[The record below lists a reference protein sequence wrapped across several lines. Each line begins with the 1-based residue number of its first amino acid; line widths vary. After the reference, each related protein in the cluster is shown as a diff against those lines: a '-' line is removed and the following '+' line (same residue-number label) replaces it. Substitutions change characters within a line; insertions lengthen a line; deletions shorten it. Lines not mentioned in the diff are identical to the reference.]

1 MFTAFNL
8 RCLVHSIFLHVTSWI
23 PCLRSFFCM
32 KPLHVLI
39 HTRFLPTATS
49 RSCSATFFVFDRF
62 VRCLVHVPCFLSA
75 AALPLIQATFCHM
88 RSLHGPAYAP
98 FSWLRPLHGIVH
110 IHSARKGTYLFCE
123 TKNNIVKTLFFLNS
137 DAIRFSFLFFTQ

>member
-8 RCLVHSIFLHVTSWI
+8 RCLVHPIFLHVTSWI

-39 HTRFLPTATS
+39 HTRFLPAATS

-88 RSLHGPAYAP
+88 RSLHGPVYAP
-98 FSWLRPLHGIVH
+98 FPGCGRST
-110 IHSARKGTYLFCE
+110 ALF
-123 TKNNIVKTLFFLNS
+123 TSTLQGRALISFAKQKTILSNSFF
-137 DAIRFSFLFFTQ
+137 FEQ